1 MDFLKDLFT
10 EPLTFEAFSKACA
23 ARKLNLVDLSTG
35 EYVAKG
41 KLFEM
46 TDKNKALE
54 GKIADYEKT
63 IADLEKNKGD
73 TAALQKI
80 IDEYKAADE
89 QRKADEAAA
98 AEQAALQARFDA
110 VATDR
115 KFINDFTKDGIAAEF
130 KNALAAPE
138 NKGKG
143 DAEIFAA
150 MIKDRDGIFV
160 NPNAP
165 QEIPGMGNVPP
176 AAVIDDNQI
185 RAVMGLPPKN

>member
-1 MDFLKDLFT
+1 MTREDIAKIFADAT
-10 EPLTFEAFSKACA
+10 DEQINAV
-23 ARKLNLVDLSTG
+23 LNINSSDIG
-35 EYVAKG
+35 KAKG
-41 KLFEM
+41 DAKKLKE
-46 TDKNKALE
+46 DLDAAKAS
-54 GKIADYEKT
+54 

-98 AEQAALQARFDA
+98 AEQAALAARFDA
-110 VATDR
+110 VATDK

-150 MIKDRDGIFV
+150 MVKDRDGIFV

-165 QEIPGMGNVPP
+165 QEIPGLGNIPP
-176 AAVIDDNQI
+176 AAALDDNQV

>member
-1 MDFLKDLFT
+1 MDFLKELFT
-10 EPLTFEAFSKACA
+10 EPLTFEAFSKACT

-41 KLFEM
+41 KLFEV

-54 GKIADYEKT
+54 GKVAEYERTIGELKTAAGDADALKGK
-63 IADLEKNKGD
+63 IADLEKVIAD
-73 TAALQKI
+73 RDAAEK
-80 IDEYKAADE
+80 
-89 QRKADEAAA
+89 AA
-98 AEQAALQARFDA
+98 AEEAAFAERFNT
-110 VATDR
+110 VSNG
-115 KFINDFTKDGIAAEF
+115 KQFINDFTKNGMAAEF
-130 KNALAAPE
+130 KDALAKEE

-165 QEIPGMGNVPP
+165 QQIPGAGNFS
-176 AAVIDDNQI
+176 DDHSTETTADYLRRQLF
-185 RAVMGLPPKN
+185 GK